1 MSDHDDVLDGLYP
14 ALVTNSE
21 DPLKMGR
28 VKVRYPWM
36 DDSEESYWARVIQP
50 YAGEERGMFFMP
62 EINDEVVVVFE
73 MGDFNQPLVVGGTW
87 NGKDEPTEPG
97 DPDGSNHHKIIETR
111 SGHKLHFCDE
121 PGKEFI
127 QLNDSSLNNIVRW
140 DTAADSLTI
149 TAKTGDIY
157 IKAPAGKISLLAK
170 DIVMVVSDKA
180 KRTVGGNEKTSVTQA
195 AAEVEGTSKTWT
207 ASTSLTE
214 SSKTVGLSASSSMS
228 MSGGSASVSTSQSN
242 EDKIVVQG
250 PTTDTVGSLDLEAD
264 HVYEKADVRTLTL
277 GAASFKSPSVIMD
290 ASAAFT
296 LTAAALTIKAK
307 GQLSLL
313 GNMINIMS
321 PAILIKAGQIS
332 WNPQTPVPP
341 GPGVPSQLMMEAGR
355 AASAMV

>member
-14 ALVTNSE
+14 GVVTSSA

-28 VKVRYPWM
+28 VKISYPWL
-36 DDSEESYWARVIQP
+36 DDEAESYWARVIQP
-50 YAGEERGMFFMP
+50 YAGNERGMFFMP
-62 EINDEVVVVFE
+62 EVGDEVVVVFE
-73 MGDFNQPLVVGGTW
+73 MGDFHQPMVVGGTW
-87 NGKDEPTEPG
+87 NGKDEPPEPG

-121 PGKEFI
+121 PGAEFI

-157 IKAPAGKISLLAK
+157 IKAPTGKISLLAK
-170 DIVMVVSDKA
+170 DIVMVVSDTA
-180 KRTVGGNEKTSVTQA
+180 KRTVGGNEKTTVAKA

-207 ASTSLTE
+207 ASTSLTNT
-214 SSKTVGLSASSSMS
+214 SKVVALSASGSMS
-228 MSGGSASVSTSQSN
+228 MSGGSASVATTQSN
-242 EDKIVVQG
+242 EDKIVVAG
-250 PTTDTVGSLDLEAD
+250 PTTDTVGKLEMEAD
-264 HVYEKADVRTLTL
+264 HIYEKADVRTITA
-277 GAASFKSPSVIMD
+277 GAITFKAPSVVMD

-296 LTAAALTIKAK
+296 LTAAALTIKGK

-313 GNMINIMS
+313 GNMINIMA
-321 PAILIKAGQIS
+321 PAIIMKAGQIS
-332 WNPQTPVPP
+332 WNPKNPIPP